1 MKCRQ
6 RIFCSTK
13 RLGARAAACLL
24 ALSILSGCAGDDAAS
39 SPASSD
45 GAVSSAWTEEVSSL
59 PEESAAAASS
69 RPESVPEIL
78 DDPSI
83 EPYWL
88 NSLIVY
94 GDMVLEP
101 FQSSETAAANYA
113 KVVSDIKQAL
123 GEVKVYNMVVPT
135 HVEFALP
142 ERFRGAF
149 SDSQR
154 GTLDAVYNGYTADVA
169 GVDIYD
175 ILSLKKREYLYFNTD
190 HHWTGLAAYYAYTEF
205 AKAAGFEPIAKEEME
220 KKSIP
225 GLLGSLYDATG
236 LETLKEHPDTVEYFR
251 IPGDYACSSIRR
263 GGTQLEPT
271 MLLHEYAQGIY
282 AYGVYLGGDTTL
294 FVVRNQASD
303 LQNKKKIA
311 VIKESFGNAFAPYLA
326 PHYSE
331 VHIIDL
337 RYFKENLAS
346 YVEENG
352 IDEVL
357 VINNIKAAASASMQN
372 YLSGMIS

>member
-6 RIFCSTK
+6 RIFLQHKAPGSEGG
-13 RLGARAAACLL
+13 RLSARSEHTFRLRRRRRGKQPGFIGWGGLL
-24 ALSILSGCAGDDAAS
+24 GM
-39 SPASSD
+39 D
-45 GAVSSAWTEEVSSL
+45 GGGSSL
-59 PEESAAAASS
+59 PEKAPPLRAAGRNRFRRYWTIS
-69 RPESVPEIL
+69 
-78 DDPSI
+78 SI

-220 KKSIP
+220 K
-225 GLLGSLYDATG
+225 
-236 LETLKEHPDTVEYFR
+236 EEHPGAFGGRFMTQPVWKRSRNIRHGGILPAFR
-251 IPGDYACSSIRR
+251 A
-263 GGTQLEPT
+263 
-271 MLLHEYAQGIY
+271 
-282 AYGVYLGGDTTL
+282 TTL
-294 FVVRNQASD
+294 AAPYAAAEPSWNPPCCCTSTRRASTPTASIWAATPPC
-303 LQNKKKIA
+303 LWSGTRRPICRTRKKIA

-352 IDEVL
+352 STRFLSSITSKRPPVR
-357 VINNIKAAASASMQN
+357 VCRTTSAV
-372 YLSGMIS
+372 